1 MNKKLDIAI
10 ILRAVDQASHVIEGA
25 AKRSKKA
32 VDDASGGSLKK
43 AFSAA
48 ALMGMA
54 EGMRRVMAQPIQAF
68 SELEDSSVR
77 MQNAMTNNFNQVS
90 PLFEEVKNLTVELG
104 NKLPGTTSDM
114 QKMFEVLL
122 NNGIPAQSVLNG
134 VGESAAYLG
143 LTLNMAYTDAARFAA
158 KMKNATSV
166 ADEDMKS
173 FMDTL
178 QRMYNLGADVTEME
192 FAFGRSGGAL
202 KSIGLTGLDAAKDL
216 SAMFAILVRGG
227 LSGEVVGTGF
237 AATIKNL
244 LSTENINNL
253 NKAASNYGIAM
264 SFFDQ
269 SGNFKGIDNM
279 IEQFSQLNKLT
290 VQQRANVMYAFSG
303 GGQDTQI
310 LMRLIQGGV
319 EGYRDMKKAAEE
331 KMSMDA
337 KMNVQLQTLKMRWEA
352 LTGTF
357 VNFLALIGE
366 AMSPLLKMITDLLTG
381 ITTFLT
387 QLGPVGQIIFA
398 IIGTIAGLITI
409 VIACTAAWNLWTFAV
424 GMFNAT
430 LLAGPIGWFFIAVGL
445 MVSAIIALVAYW
457 DTLVE
462 AFKNGS
468 TNIRIW
474 MALLAGALLYF
485 FWPVLVPILAVVAAI
500 KLLAA
505 LWPYV
510 KTFFSS
516 LFNFIFEL
524 PGILWDAGANI
535 ISSIWDGMKSRW
547 GDFKNWWHSKM
558 QMIRD
563 YLPFSPAKVG
573 PLRDI
578 HRVKFMET
586 LALSLKSDAL
596 SKAMNKGMNVAVG
609 SIPKRIAGTA
619 VSSATTSGQTIIT
632 YSPVINIG
640 AGADGDKKSFIELL
654 NKHKEELLRMID
666 EANSRRARRSFS

>member
-1 MNKKLDIAI
+1 MNKKLEIAF
-10 ILRAVDQASHVIEGA
+10 ILKAVDQASSVISATVKKSNDAIGD
-25 AKRSKKA
+25 AKSKA
-32 VDDASGGSLKK
+32 VSK
-43 AFSAA
+43 AISAA
-48 ALMGMA
+48 SYLAMA
-54 EGMRRVMAQPIQAF
+54 EGMRRTIAVPVQAF
-68 SELEDSSVR
+68 AELEDSSVR
-77 MQNAMTNNFNQVS
+77 MQNAMTNNFNQIS
-90 PLFEEVKNLTVELG
+90 PLFEDVKKLTIDLG
-104 NKLPGTTSDM
+104 NRLPGTTSDM

-143 LTLNMAYTDAARFAA
+143 LTLDMAYTDAARFAA

-244 LSTENINNL
+244 LSTENVNNL

-366 AMSPLLKMITDLLTG
+366 AMSPLLKMATSLLTE
-381 ITTFLT
+381 ITTLLT
-387 QLGPVGQIIFA
+387 ELGPIGQIIYGVVGVLASFVTVA
-398 IIGTIAGLITI
+398 LL
-409 VIACTAAWNLWTFAV
+409 CKAATLAWAAAMEFL
-424 GMFNAT
+424 NAT
-430 LLAGPIGWFFIAVGL
+430 VLGSPIAWLFLALAAV
-445 MVSAIIALVAYW
+445 VVAIIALVAYW
-457 DTLVE
+457 DNLVA

-474 MALLAGALLYF
+474 MAILAGALMYF
-485 FWPVLVPILAVVAAI
+485 FWPILIPILLVVAAI
-500 KLLAA
+500 KLLIA
-505 LWPYV
+505 LWPYI
-510 KTFFSS
+510 KEFISK
-516 LFNFIFEL
+516 LFNFLFEL
-524 PGILWDAGANI
+524 PGVLWDAGANI
-535 ISSIWDGMKSRW
+535 ISSIWDGMKSKW
-547 GDFKNWWHSKM
+547 EQFKSWWHEKM
-558 QMIRD
+558 QTIRD

-609 SIPKRIAGTA
+609 SIPKRIAGTS
-619 VSSATTSGQTIIT
+619 VSSAVSPGQTVIT
-632 YSPVINIG
+632 YSPVIHIG

-654 NKHKEELLRMID
+654 NRHKEDLLKIID
-666 EANSRRARRSFS
+666 EANARRARRSFS